1 MTTRPTKSTQDE
13 QQPEEE
19 EKGYK
24 KKGAVQIGHFF
35 SCQASEKTSG
45 YLRPLIIVVMA
56 LLHNQ
61 SCPCSKSETD
71 LFNVPPTQNDILGG
85 QFHEYKPLNAV
96 TADGPLEFTVSGT
109 PDSYLDLAQ
118 TQLYV
123 KAKITL
129 PDGSNLP
136 ADAPCGPVNLFLHSL
151 FNQVDVHL
159 NDRMVS
165 TASNTYAYR
174 AMMETLLTYGFDAK
188 TSHLTSGLFYKDTPG
203 KMDAVDPT
211 LDDDNA
217 NLGLKKRS
225 QFTTESGE
233 IDLVGMIHADI
244 F

>member
-1 MTTRPTKSTQDE
+1 
-13 QQPEEE
+13 
-19 EKGYK
+19 
-24 KKGAVQIGHFF
+24 
-35 SCQASEKTSG
+35 
-45 YLRPLIIVVMA
+45 MA

-71 LFNVPPTQNDILGG
+71 LFNIPPTQNDILGG

-129 PDGSNLP
+129 PDGSNIP

-188 TSHLTSGLFYKDTPG
+188 SSHLTSALFYKYNPG
-203 KMDAVDPT
+203 
-211 LDDDNA
+211 
-217 NLGLKKRS
+217 
-225 QFTTESGE
+225 
-233 IDLVGMIHADI
+233 
-244 F
+244 